1 MKKGTLKKAGYG
13 LLTGV
18 TAGALLAAGICAFA
32 AEDKP
37 AEEETSKSVVVTKG
51 TEDEDGSFS
60 WEDFEFDDI
69 DLDNLDAD
77 DLKDALKQVV
87 SQAADELGEE
97 LTDEDIDAAD
107 ELDEL
112 EEFAVEIIESIDDE
126 DVNEMVRI
134 CQVADDMGLVNIIL
148 DSDATDEE
156 IESFLQE
163 HEKELEEL
171 GEDVGALIKNIIEE
185 DE

>member
-97 LTDEDIDAAD
+97 LKDEEFDAD

-112 EEFAVEIIESIDDE
+112 EDFAVEIIESIDDE

-163 HEKELEEL
+163 HEKELAEL
-171 GEDVGALIKNIIEE
+171 GEDVGALIKNIIGE